1 MQQENMKNR
10 NIMNTNNKSINN
22 KDIKT
27 KEKKPELGIYIHIPF
42 CIKKCYYCDFISFSD
57 KFDIQ
62 NKYIEKIKEE
72 IQAQKHIMEKY
83 DITTI
88 YIGGGTPSS
97 IESKKIIE
105 ILEEILNKDKN
116 VKVNN
121 KEITIEVNP
130 GTVTKQKLED
140 YKEAG
145 INRISIGLQTTNNK
159 LLKNIGR
166 IHNLEDFEKTYNLI
180 KEIGFKNINV
190 DLMIGLPNQTIEDI
204 KQSIER
210 IVNLTP
216 KPKHISVYSLIIEEN
231 TPFEKMLE
239 ENKLSLPSDE
249 EERTQYHY
257 VKNKLELEGYKHYEI
272 SNFAVPGFE
281 SIHNSNCWEQK
292 EYLGIG
298 LAAHSYINKVRVENT
313 SNIEEYLKLTK
324 EKIQEES
331 KKIQDIAKQ
340 NYTQIEMPVKIGI
353 KTINEVQSKS
363 DQEKEYMLLGL
374 RKLDGVEILKFKQK
388 FNENPIYLFREELS
402 KLFKEELIEIDLD
415 QIKLTR
421 KGLDLANL
429 VWEEFID

>member
-1 MQQENMKNR
+1 MKNR
-10 NIMNTNNKSINN
+10 NIMNKNNKSINN

-180 KEIGFKNINV
+180 KEKGFKNINV

-204 KQSIER
+204 KQSIEK

-239 ENKLSLPSDE
+239 ENKLSL
-249 EERTQYHY
+249 
-257 VKNKLELEGYKHYEI
+257 
-272 SNFAVPGFE
+272 
-281 SIHNSNCWEQK
+281 
-292 EYLGIG
+292 
-298 LAAHSYINKVRVENT
+298 
-313 SNIEEYLKLTK
+313 
-324 EKIQEES
+324 
-331 KKIQDIAKQ
+331 
-340 NYTQIEMPVKIGI
+340 
-353 KTINEVQSKS
+353 
-363 DQEKEYMLLGL
+363 
-374 RKLDGVEILKFKQK
+374 
-388 FNENPIYLFREELS
+388 
-402 KLFKEELIEIDLD
+402 
-415 QIKLTR
+415 
-421 KGLDLANL
+421 
-429 VWEEFID
+429 